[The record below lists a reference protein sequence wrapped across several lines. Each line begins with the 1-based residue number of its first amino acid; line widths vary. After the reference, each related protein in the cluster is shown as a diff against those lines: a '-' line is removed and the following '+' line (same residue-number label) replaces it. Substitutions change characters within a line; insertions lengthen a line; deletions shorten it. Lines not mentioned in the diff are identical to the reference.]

1 MLGFLLVMAISFF
14 AIANSLTALVSDSLF
29 AEKIRVEKSA
39 VESLATRFAAQ
50 MAASDGSALYEGLVE
65 AGRQL
70 GGWLLVLDMDGK
82 VQADSF
88 STYNGRRLGLAE
100 VDGVL
105 SGAVGVDYGF
115 HQVPGDGTRRATSW
129 LDKLLG
135 RDDTRQW
142 VGYFA
147 AAMEHQGQR
156 VGVML
161 YSTSAQDMVDSITEL
176 RDRMLLYFLIAA
188 LGVVILSLFVSRWV
202 TRPVAALSEGIK
214 QMSKG
219 DFTGRVR
226 VKGGGEMGRL
236 AETFNQMSERLENL
250 ERSRNQFVS
259 NASHELKT
267 PLATMKILLE
277 SLIYQDD
284 MPAELRRE
292 FMQDINKEIDRL
304 NMVIGDLLTL
314 VHIDSQKMRLRREMM
329 LLSVAI
335 KEAVRRLAPLAS
347 DRGQEIEVAL
357 HDECEMFAD
366 PAKLQQVIYNLID
379 NAIKYTPDGGK
390 IRVSLELIGRDAVL
404 KVSDNGVGIP
414 KSDVPHVF
422 DRFYRVDKARSRE
435 TGGTGLGLSIV
446 QQIVRLHGGSIDVE
460 SEVGKGTTFII
471 ELPAK

>member
-1 MLGFLLVMAISFF
+1 
-14 AIANSLTALVSDSLF
+14 
-29 AEKIRVEKSA
+29 
-39 VESLATRFAAQ
+39 
-50 MAASDGSALYEGLVE
+50 
-65 AGRQL
+65 
-70 GGWLLVLDMDGK
+70 
-82 VQADSF
+82 
-88 STYNGRRLGLAE
+88 
-100 VDGVL
+100 
-105 SGAVGVDYGF
+105 
-115 HQVPGDGTRRATSW
+115 
-129 LDKLLG
+129 
-135 RDDTRQW
+135 
-142 VGYFA
+142 
-147 AAMEHQGQR
+147 
-156 VGVML
+156 
-161 YSTSAQDMVDSITEL
+161 
-176 RDRMLLYFLIAA
+176 LYFLIAA
-188 LGVVILSLFVSRWV
+188 VGVVILSLLVSRWI
-202 TRPVAALSEGIK
+202 TRPVAALTAGIK

-219 DFTGRVR
+219 DFSGRVR
-226 VKGGGEMGRL
+226 VGGSGEMARL
-236 AETFNQMSERLENL
+236 AETFNQMSVRLENL

-284 MPAELRRE
+284 MDAELRRE

-329 LLSVAI
+329 LLSGAV

-357 HDECEMFAD
+357 HDDCEMFAD

-379 NAIKYTPDGGK
+379 NAIKYTADGGK
-390 IRVSLELIGRDAVL
+390 IRIGLELVGRDAVL
-404 KVSDNGVGIP
+404 KVSDSGVGIP
-414 KSDVPHVF
+414 KEDIPHVF

-460 SEVGKGTTFII
+460 SETGKGTTFII